1 MVVTCYSGGTNG
13 QAKVLEQRGQSLASQ
28 GPEGLQGHGM
38 GYRPRLSC
46 LIAKCG
52 YDKPEPCEAP
62 TFLTE

>member
-1 MVVTCYSGGTNG
+1 MARLG
-13 QAKVLEQRGQSLASQ
+13 VLEQRGQSLASQ